1 MQIQCKCYVNSCL
14 YTVNSNFASWNFLEF
29 FFFDIF
35 NPQWVESAD
44 TKLIDMEDQ
53 LNTLF
58 CIDGLLIAS
67 VVAGVTFVVR
77 VMIARH
83 PPQITIK
90 GLLEK
95 EKIYDSRVLES
106 ARHPCCHTMMLLE
119 VQERRERKGE
129 SKRELLEFSFYWGR
143 GWKPRVPRFLNP

>member
-1 MQIQCKCYVNSCL
+1 MR
-14 YTVNSNFASWNFLEF
+14 T
-29 FFFDIF
+29 
-35 NPQWVESAD
+35 

-58 CIDGLLIAS
+58 CVDGLLIAS

-90 GLLEK
+90 
-95 EKIYDSRVLES
+95 KIKDL
-106 ARHPCCHTMMLLE
+106 
-119 VQERRERKGE
+119 
-129 SKRELLEFSFYWGR
+129 
-143 GWKPRVPRFLNP
+143 